1 VRNFVLRALSL
12 DRVFLAYP
20 LIRNALPKASLA
32 DWRNF
37 AGSRLAAERDDKDSG
52 VLAVEN
58 ESGVIIGL
66 VAYQVRTDIEHG
78 RTLSACNLV
87 AFELLDRHRV
97 AELLVEGLE
106 AEAARL
112 NCRAIHIDLPAVEGQ
127 QRPPWLVALLEARG
141 HHVESIS
148 LCKRMVSG

>member
-1 VRNFVLRALSL
+1 MRNFVLRDLSP

-20 LIRNALPKASLA
+20 LIRNALPTASLA
-32 DWRNF
+32 DWQTF
-37 AGSRLAAERDDKDSG
+37 AGSWLAERDDKDSG

-87 AFELLDRHRV
+87 AFELLDRRRV

-112 NCRAIHIDLPAVEGQ
+112 NCRAIHIDLPAVEGH
-127 QRPPWLVALLEARG
+127 QRPPWLVALLQARG